1 MGLFDKFRKKKEE
14 EVPKKNK
21 LDINPEEYDINEI
34 EMSFSPSY
42 TSLNYTSPNYTSKR
56 VTEAEKTLKEAES
69 KLKKQQIELEKTE
82 RENERLVNDV
92 ESRLDALDDLPGARR
107 ARNVV
112 AEEVSKIKYES
123 KEQSFDEK
131 YKLIQALETY
141 TRMNLRPGENND
153 LKPNVYDFYQTLPE
167 ISKSK
172 VFLPYYLEK
181 KELNIAT
188 AADLNKLKEITNIVG
203 EDIAK
208 GYIEGLGV
216 LDALGLTDVLDESNF
231 SASYAKYS
239 PVGRDYVKEVSNL
252 LKEKI
257 EKETKKPMTR

>member
-14 EVPKKNK
+14 EKVNTSSKKEDVK
-21 LDINPEEYDINEI
+21 FDLDEI
-34 EMSFSPSY
+34 D
-42 TSLNYTSPNYTSKR
+42 TSLSQDLYASTILTSRGITGQ
-56 VTEAEKTLKEAES
+56 EKVLKEAES

-82 RENERLVNDV
+82 RENEKYIRDMQSRIDATND
-92 ESRLDALDDLPGARR
+92 LTGARH
-107 ARNVV
+107 ARNIV

-131 YKLIQALETY
+131 YRLIQALETY

-231 SASYAKYS
+231 SASYTKYS
-239 PVGRDYVKEVSNL
+239 PVGRDYVKEVSNSF
-252 LKEKI
+252 KEMMG
-257 EKETKKPMTR
+257 EEPKKPMTR

>member
-21 LDINPEEYDINEI
+21 LDINEI

-42 TSLNYTSPNYTSKR
+42 TSLNYTSKR
-56 VTEAEKTLKEAES
+56 VTEAEKVLKEAES

-82 RENERLVNDV
+82 RENEKFISDMR
-92 ESRLDALDDLPGARR
+92 SRIDATYDLPGARH

-167 ISKSK
+167 NGKSK

-188 AADLNKLKEITNIVG
+188 SDDLNKLKEITNIVG

-208 GYIEGLGV
+208 GYVQGLGV

-231 SASYAKYS
+231 SASYTKYS
-239 PVGRDYVKEVSNL
+239 HVGRDYVKEVSNSF
-252 LKEKI
+252 KEMMC
-257 EKETKKPMTR
+257 EEPKKPMTR